1 MRALI
6 VYESMYGNTRL
17 VAYRIADGLRHRIEA
32 TVVPV
37 ADATAELAAAADLLI
52 VGGPTHMHRMSSAA
66 TRRAAVTAAAKEH
79 SGLATDPGA
88 DGPGLREWL
97 PGIGNGHGS

>member
-66 TRRAAVTAAAKEH
+66 TRRARPDSRSTDSSTPALRAA
-79 SGLATDPGA
+79 
-88 DGPGLREWL
+88 
-97 PGIGNGHGS
+97 